1 MMNKEKR
8 LEKYDLSMNLI
19 DSQTYDIYVWIMKRD
34 HVISPEELGLVI
46 EYFKI
51 IHIDAR
57 EEVRKSI

>member
-1 MMNKEKR
+1 
-8 LEKYDLSMNLI
+8 
-19 DSQTYDIYVWIMKRD
+19 MKRD